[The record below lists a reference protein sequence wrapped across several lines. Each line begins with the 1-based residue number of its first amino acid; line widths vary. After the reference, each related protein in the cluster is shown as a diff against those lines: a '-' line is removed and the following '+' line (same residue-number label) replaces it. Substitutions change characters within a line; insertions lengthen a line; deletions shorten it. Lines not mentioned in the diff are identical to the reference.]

1 MLDQRESY
9 WMPVDQ
15 YTGGIEHAILHLLYS
30 RFFQRLLRDEGISAA
45 SEPFT
50 NLLTQGMVLKD
61 GAKMSKAK
69 GNTVDPQ
76 GLIDKFGADT
86 VRLFMMSAAP
96 PELALEWS
104 NDGVQGA
111 YRFLRR
117 LWTAVDTH
125 RVVTNTDL
133 QDKFSEAENNLR
145 YKTHITIQKVTDDIG
160 RRYKFNTAI
169 AAIME
174 LLNTINKHKDVID
187 EKTIIIQEA
196 LESIVM
202 LLSPI
207 TPHICHALWKKLGHE
222 TSIIYAKWPIVD
234 ESVLVKKEIQLI
246 IQVNGKLRSKMIV
259 DVDTSKTT
267 IEKLVMEDEKV
278 KNFID
283 SKLIKKIIYVKDK
296 LVNVVI

>member
-1 MLDQRESY
+1 
-9 WMPVDQ
+9 
-15 YTGGIEHAILHLLYS
+15 
-30 RFFQRLLRDEGISAA
+30 
-45 SEPFT
+45 
-50 NLLTQGMVLKD
+50 
-61 GAKMSKAK
+61 
-69 GNTVDPQ
+69 
-76 GLIDKFGADT
+76 
-86 VRLFMMSAAP
+86 
-96 PELALEWS
+96 
-104 NDGVQGA
+104 
-111 YRFLRR
+111 
-117 LWTAVDTH
+117 
-125 RVVTNTDL
+125 
-133 QDKFSEAENNLR
+133 
-145 YKTHITIQKVTDDIG
+145 
-160 RRYKFNTAI
+160 
-169 AAIME
+169 ME

-267 IEKLVMEDEKV
+267 IEKMVMEDEKV
-278 KNFID
+278 KNFIG